1 MLNYRSDSLGEK
13 LFMKVIASIVIYK
26 HTFENLQPTLE
37 SLLFSDLIE
46 KIILVDNDESD
57 WANQIQHDKIVYIKS
72 RGNFGFGYGHNI
84 AIKQFASESDFFL
97 ICNPDIHFS
106 LSEFKKLFDF
116 AYTRK
121 EGLFLPKIIYPN
133 GLNQYGARLLPT
145 PMNLL
150 FRRFSPNLAEKLD
163 EKYLL
168 KKFDLSK
175 PIFAPYLS
183 GSFML
188 FRSECLVQLNG
199 FDERFFMYME
209 DVDLSRRCAE
219 KFGNIYYPLAE
230 VIHVHEQASY
240 RSKVLLKAHLK
251 SAFQY
256 FCKWGWFYDR
266 IRNNLNVRCLDEISN
281 I

>member
-1 MLNYRSDSLGEK
+1 MNI
-13 LFMKVIASIVIYK
+13 FTSIVIYK
-26 HTFENLQPTLE
+26 HSYNDLKLTLD
-37 SLLFSDLIE
+37 SLLQVREIK
-46 KIILVDNDESD
+46 KIILVDNDQSS
-57 WANQIQHDKIVYIKS
+57 WASTLHNERIVYIRTK
-72 RGNFGFGYGHNI
+72 GNFGFGYGHNI

-106 LSEFKKLFDF
+106 LSEFNKLFNF
-116 AYTRK
+116 VTTRK

-145 PMNLL
+145 PINL
-150 FRRFSPNLAEKLD
+150 FIRRFSPKLAEKFD

-175 PIFAPYLS
+175 PIFVPYLS

-188 FRSECLVQLNG
+188 FRSECLIQLNG

-209 DVDLSRRCAE
+209 DIDISRRCAE
-219 KFGNIYYPLAE
+219 RFGNIYYPLAE
-230 VIHVHEQASY
+230 VIHIHEQASY
-240 RSKVLLKAHLK
+240 KNKVLLKAHLK

-266 IRNNLNVRCLDEISN
+266 IGKSLNARCLDEISN
-281 I
+281 M